1 MKQIMPYVSTLLLL
15 LISIMPIAML
25 AETFVPYEGISVSY
39 MKLADG
45 GIKITDVI
53 NKSSYRFE
61 ISIDGETLTYPP
73 NSEGSSGKPNK
84 FAYKLVRYDIS
95 KKGGGTMWKYT
106 PPDKEEIAEDA
117 VEVNSVE
124 DEIVADNATVQP
136 ARSRKGT
143 RSAPNN
149 GYGNPTSVNYFK
161 LVDEDEY
168 FGNDAVDAYVTRTNS
183 YSDAL
188 DKSSNKKQYIIDNDL
203 EQYLRESQVMLVE
216 KKAQIPLLA
225 QDIATQAQSL
235 VSDTELV
242 VNYVVQTFNNRL
254 RIRQEA
260 HDRLD
265 KAVKSAL
272 NDETGGSQLLSSE
285 MINYAVIAIIALA
298 LIVWIVIVMSRK
310 KKKKPGKAAGNK
322 STTSTNGSNSDAPS
336 IIVRRRTTSILKKQS
351 LDDVVN
357 NPAYML
363 IESAEFSPN
372 SAVRRIYVK
381 NTCIRE
387 IYNLYAED
395 LRNAE
400 KPKEDGCMVLGRWV
414 YDKDN
419 NVYDVS
425 LEEVVYPGDDAVFKE
440 YELNFGGI
448 TSMRVWKQL
457 HKLRNTTGLQ
467 YDLTCWVH
475 SHPGIGVFFSNYD
488 NTVQMQLKHYQHP
501 NFLTAFVVDILT
513 PEQQLGIFTFRSDG
527 TINSKN
533 DLTKLYS
540 LEDMNKWALDSGRK
554 SFVPDNYYN
563 ILASATHKNVSCLG
577 IELNNNAI
585 IDLMQITMEGNTGLM
600 GWASGFTL
608 KESDECRY
616 VVSGIVKDEE
626 KPASGAMGCLVV
638 LTHMSLPTIQRIV
651 ETKCGN
657 IYFIMIYSIKLA
669 TLTSIPV
676 VNGEIMTDES
686 FYGDVAIDELTKWT
700 RRKR

>member
-117 VEVNSVE
+117 VEVNSAE

-242 VNYVVQTFNNRL
+242 VNYDNLEMSRDKLGFNIGLNFNKYIYVLVIFLISFILAIFVEKADPAFLYLTPFVLIALYLQAFFKKRVVLPVYIISLLPLLVFSHNGLELFLMNLVAGVVAIYVFIYFNKGWQQFVTALCVFLVLMVVYLGFRLIDGIKGFDDYRTIFFMFLGSFLIVAGYPLIYLFERMFMLVSSSRLIELCDTNSKPLLELAHKAPGTFQHCLQVMNMADAAAKSIGADVPLVRAGAL
-254 RIRQEA
+254 Y
-260 HDRLD
+260 HDIGKTLNPQCFIENDSTGTNYHQGLTPLESAKEIIKHVPDGLSLADKYGLPDEIKQFIVTHHGTTCTAYFYNKYINAGGDPD
-265 KAVKSAL
+265 KA
-272 NDETGGSQLLSSE
+272 DDFYYTGS
-285 MINYAVIAIIALA
+285 
-298 LIVWIVIVMSRK
+298 
-310 KKKKPGKAAGNK
+310 
-322 STTSTNGSNSDAPS
+322 
-336 IIVRRRTTSILKKQS
+336 
-351 LDDVVN
+351 
-357 NPAYML
+357 
-363 IESAEFSPN
+363 
-372 SAVRRIYVK
+372 
-381 NTCIRE
+381 
-387 IYNLYAED
+387 
-395 LRNAE
+395 
-400 KPKEDGCMVLGRWV
+400 KPKTPEQVILMLCDTLEAASRTLKDYTPKSISSLVEGVVRSKMEAGQFEDADITLRELNTIKSVM
-414 YDKDN
+414 KD
-419 NVYDVS
+419 YIQQIHHAR
-425 LEEVVYPGDDAVFKE
+425 VVYPK
-440 YELNFGGI
+440 
-448 TSMRVWKQL
+448 
-457 HKLRNTTGLQ
+457 RNPP
-467 YDLTCWVH
+467 V
-475 SHPGIGVFFSNYD
+475 
-488 NTVQMQLKHYQHP
+488 
-501 NFLTAFVVDILT
+501 
-513 PEQQLGIFTFRSDG
+513 
-527 TINSKN
+527 
-533 DLTKLYS
+533 
-540 LEDMNKWALDSGRK
+540 K
-554 SFVPDNYYN
+554 S
-563 ILASATHKNVSCLG
+563 S
-577 IELNNNAI
+577 
-585 IDLMQITMEGNTGLM
+585 
-600 GWASGFTL
+600 
-608 KESDECRY
+608 
-616 VVSGIVKDEE
+616 
-626 KPASGAMGCLVV
+626 
-638 LTHMSLPTIQRIV
+638 
-651 ETKCGN
+651 
-657 IYFIMIYSIKLA
+657 
-669 TLTSIPV
+669 
-676 VNGEIMTDES
+676 
-686 FYGDVAIDELTKWT
+686 
-700 RRKR
+700 